1 MIMTRYEIEQGL
13 NALYRDLGNVQ
24 NMDEETARR
33 VYNVDCKADI
43 IEVIEEEIDTYEAI
57 LSGPDTDEDNDMD
70 YDALCLIQGL
80 SRYA

>member
-13 NALYRDLGNVQ
+13 NALYRDLDNAQ

-43 IEVIEEEIDTYEAI
+43 IDVIEEEINTYEAI
-57 LSGPDTDEDNDMD
+57 LSGPDTGEDNDMD

>member
-1 MIMTRYEIEQGL
+1 MTRYEIEQGL
-13 NALYRDLGNVQ
+13 NALYRDLDNAQ

-43 IEVIEEEIDTYEAI
+43 IDVIEEEINTYEAI
-57 LSGPDTDEDNDMD
+57 LSGPDTDEDKDMD

>member
-13 NALYRDLGNVQ
+13 DALYRDLNNVQ
-24 NMDEETARR
+24 NMDEETACR

-43 IEVIEEEIDTYEAI
+43 IEVIEEEIDTYETI
-57 LSGPDTDEDNDMD
+57 LKPDTGEDNGMD

>member
-1 MIMTRYEIEQGL
+1 MIRYEIEQGL
-13 NALYRDLGNVQ
+13 DALYRDLDNVQ

-43 IEVIEEEIDTYEAI
+43 IEVIEEEINTYEAI
-57 LSGPDTDEDNDMD
+57 LSGPDTGEDNDMD

>member
-1 MIMTRYEIEQGL
+1 MTRYEIEQGL
-13 NALYRDLGNVQ
+13 DALYRDLDNVQ

-33 VYNVDCKADI
+33 GYNVDCKADI
-43 IEVIEEEIDTYEAI
+43 IEVIEEEINTYEAI
-57 LSGPDTDEDNDMD
+57 LSGPDTGEDNDMD

>member
-13 NALYRDLGNVQ
+13 DALYRDLNNVQ
-24 NMDEETARR
+24 NMDEETACK

-57 LSGPDTDEDNDMD
+57 LKPDTGEDNDMD

>member
-1 MIMTRYEIEQGL
+1 MTRYEIEQGL
-13 NALYRDLGNVQ
+13 NALYRDLDNAQ

-43 IEVIEEEIDTYEAI
+43 IDVIEEEINTYESI

>member
-13 NALYRDLGNVQ
+13 DALYRDLDNVQ
-24 NMDEETARR
+24 NMDEETACR

-43 IEVIEEEIDTYEAI
+43 IEVIKEEIDTYEAI
-57 LSGPDTDEDNDMD
+57 LKPDTGEDNDMD
-70 YDALCLIQGL
+70 YNALCLIQGL

>member
-1 MIMTRYEIEQGL
+1 MTRYEIEQGL
-13 NALYRDLGNVQ
+13 NALYRDLDNAQ

-43 IEVIEEEIDTYEAI
+43 IEVIEEEINTYEAI
-57 LSGPDTDEDNDMD
+57 LSGPDTGEDNDMD
-70 YDALCLIQGL
+70 YDAHCLIQGL

>member
-13 NALYRDLGNVQ
+13 NALYRDLDNVQ

-43 IEVIEEEIDTYEAI
+43 I
-57 LSGPDTDEDNDMD
+57 PDTDEDNDMD

>member
-1 MIMTRYEIEQGL
+1 MIMTRCEIEQGL
-13 NALYRDLGNVQ
+13 NALYRDLDHVQ

-43 IEVIEEEIDTYEAI
+43 IEVIEEEIDIYEAI

-70 YDALCLIQGL
+70 YNALCLIQGL

>member
-13 NALYRDLGNVQ
+13 DALYRDLDNVQ
-24 NMDEETARR
+24 NMDEETACR

-43 IEVIEEEIDTYEAI
+43 IEVIKEEIDTYEAI
-57 LSGPDTDEDNDMD
+57 LKPDTGEDNDMD
-70 YDALCLIQGL
+70 YDTLCLIQGL

>member
-1 MIMTRYEIEQGL
+1 MTRCEIEQGL
-13 NALYRDLGNVQ
+13 NALYRDLDHVQ
-24 NMDEETARR
+24 NMDEETACR

-43 IEVIEEEIDTYEAI
+43 IEVIEEEIDIYEAI

>member
-1 MIMTRYEIEQGL
+1 MTRCEIEQGL
-13 NALYRDLGNVQ
+13 NALYRDLDHVQ

-43 IEVIEEEIDTYEAI
+43 IEVIEEKIDIYEAI

>member
-1 MIMTRYEIEQGL
+1 MTHYEIEQGL
-13 NALYRDLGNVQ
+13 NALYRDLDNAQ
-24 NMDEETARR
+24 NTDEETARR

-57 LSGPDTDEDNDMD
+57 LSEPDTSEDKDMD

>member
-1 MIMTRYEIEQGL
+1 MTRYEIEQGL
-13 NALYRDLGNVQ
+13 DALYRDLDNIQ

-33 VYNVDCKADI
+33 VYNVDCKADV

-57 LSGPDTDEDNDMD
+57 LSGPDTDEGNDMD

>member
-1 MIMTRYEIEQGL
+1 MTRCEIEQGL
-13 NALYRDLGNVQ
+13 NALYRDLDHVQ

-43 IEVIEEEIDTYEAI
+43 IEVIEEEIDIYEAI

-70 YDALCLIQGL
+70 YDALCLIQG
-80 SRYA
+80 

>member
-1 MIMTRYEIEQGL
+1 MIMTRCEIEQGL
-13 NALYRDLGNVQ
+13 NALYRDLDHVQ

-43 IEVIEEEIDTYEAI
+43 IEVIEEEIDIYEAI
-57 LSGPDTDEDNDMD
+57 LSGLDTDEDNDMD

>member
-1 MIMTRYEIEQGL
+1 MIMTHYELEQGL
-13 NALYRDLGNVQ
+13 NALYKDLDNIQ
-24 NMDEETARR
+24 NMDEETVRR

-43 IEVIEEEIDTYEAI
+43 IEVIEEEIDTNEAI
-57 LSGPDTDEDNDMD
+57 LSGPDTGEDNDMD

>member
-1 MIMTRYEIEQGL
+1 MKRYEIEQGL
-13 NALYRDLGNVQ
+13 NALYRDLDNIQ

-43 IEVIEEEIDTYEAI
+43 IEVIEEEIDIYEAI

-70 YDALCLIQGL
+70 YNALCLIQGL

>member
-1 MIMTRYEIEQGL
+1 MTHYELEQGL
-13 NALYRDLGNVQ
+13 NALYRDLDNVQ
-24 NMDEETARR
+24 YMDEDTARR

-57 LSGPDTDEDNDMD
+57 LSGPDEDNDMY

>member
-1 MIMTRYEIEQGL
+1 MTRYELGQGL
-13 NALYRDLGNVQ
+13 NALYRDLDNVQ

-57 LSGPDTDEDNDMD
+57 LSGLDTGEDNDMD